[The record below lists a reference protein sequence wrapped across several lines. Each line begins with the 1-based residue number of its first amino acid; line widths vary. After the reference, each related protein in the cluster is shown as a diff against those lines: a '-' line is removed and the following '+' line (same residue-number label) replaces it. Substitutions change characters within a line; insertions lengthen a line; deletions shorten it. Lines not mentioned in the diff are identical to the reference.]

1 MFEHRGLTAGGEPP
15 VPLLGMNIVAHLLL
29 GRNPRLEEEVSRMTF
44 KSAKSGRFVTKKH
57 AMQSP
62 STTYKVGTKPKKSK

>member
-1 MFEHRGLTAGGEPP
+1 
-15 VPLLGMNIVAHLLL
+15 MNIVAHLLL